1 MVTLEIEAKTI
12 DEAIEKACREFD
24 VPREK
29 LNIEIISEGVSGFL
43 GFGQKKAKI
52 RAGLLSIGEALEEA
66 LLDERPVP
74 AHREKPREKMRVRE
88 QETTVP
94 PVRTAEEE
102 KPATRPMQPP
112 PVEKPATRPVLPP
125 PAENR
130 EAQPVR
136 TPAVYDA
143 EFAQKAREL
152 LVGILIRMDLEYPV
166 TIEETEDAVR
176 LNIQGECSGLLIG
189 KHGQNLDAIQY
200 IVNKALHKG
209 SNGGKPV
216 VIDIEAY
223 RKRREESLVTLA
235 AKLGEKVKKTRKAVT
250 VSNMN
255 AHDRRII
262 HLALQNDSALVTKSR
277 GEGEYRK
284 IVIMP
289 SRKGRPLRSEG

>member
-1 MVTLEIEAKTI
+1 METLEIEAKTI
-12 DEAIEKACREFD
+12 DEAIEKACREFS

-52 RAGLLSIGEALEEA
+52 RAGLLSIDQALEEV
-66 LLDERPVP
+66 LLEEGPETP
-74 AHREKPREKMRVRE
+74 AARREKPREKARVRE
-88 QETTVP
+88 PETAAP
-94 PVRTAEEE
+94 PMKAVE
-102 KPATRPMQPP
+102 
-112 PVEKPATRPVLPP
+112 VEKPPARQAPP
-125 PAENR
+125 PAEKPSARPAPPALESR
-130 EAQPVR
+130 EALPVKA
-136 TPAVYDA
+136 PVEFNP
-143 EFAQKAREL
+143 EFAEKAREL
-152 LVGILIRMDLEYPV
+152 LVGILVRMDLEYPV
-166 TIEETEDAVR
+166 VVEETEDTIR

-262 HLALQNDSALVTKSR
+262 HLALQNDAALVTKSR

-289 SRKGRPLRSEG
+289 SRKGRPVRNEG

>member
-1 MVTLEIEAKTI
+1 MVTLDIEAKTI

-52 RAGLLSIGEALEEA
+52 RAGLMSIGEALEET
-66 LLDERPVP
+66 LLDERPAP

-88 QETTVP
+88 QETAVP
-94 PVRTAEEE
+94 TVRTVEEE
-102 KPATRPMQPP
+102 KPATRPVQPP
-112 PVEKPATRPVLPP
+112 PVEKPATRPVPLP
-125 PAENR
+125 PAENQ

-136 TPAVYDA
+136 PPAVYDA

-166 TIEETEDAVR
+166 TIEETEDAIR

-209 SNGGKPV
+209 NNGGKPV